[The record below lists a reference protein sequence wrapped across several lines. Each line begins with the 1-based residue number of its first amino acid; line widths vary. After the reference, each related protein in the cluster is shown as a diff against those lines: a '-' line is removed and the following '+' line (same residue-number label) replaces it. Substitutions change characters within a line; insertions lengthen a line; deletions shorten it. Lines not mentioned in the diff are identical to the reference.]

1 MRKIIVSGRL
11 AANAE
16 IKITKNG
23 TQFIE
28 FRMANNEYSFGNS
41 NTENGKETCWFR
53 VVSFNQNHAKLQQYL
68 TKGKPIEVVGDL
80 TVSPYISNVTN
91 KPEAGLEIRAND
103 IMFDNNFGTQNNQQN
118 NNNNTIT
125 EQTSTPAPKP
135 AAVPAKKTT
144 PRNPSTTTKPIQSP
158 IPSPTPTEDDGTD
171 DLPF

>member
-1 MRKIIVSGRL
+1 MRKVIVSGRL

-16 IKITKNG
+16 VKITKNG

-41 NTENGKETCWFR
+41 NAENGKDTCWFR
-53 VVSFNQNHAKLQQYL
+53 VVSFNQNHTKLQQYL

-80 TVSPYISNVTN
+80 TASPYISNVTN

-103 IMFDNNFGTQNNQQN
+103 IMFDNNFSNPNNQQN
-118 NNNNTIT
+118 NNASA
-125 EQTSTPAPKP
+125 EQVTAPTPPP
-135 AAVPAKKTT
+135 AAAPAKKTA
-144 PRNPSTTTKPIQSP
+144 PRNPSTTTKPISN
-158 IPSPTPTEDDGTD
+158 STPAPAPAEDDGAD

>member
-41 NTENGKETCWFR
+41 NTENGKDTCWFR

-118 NNNNTIT
+118 NNNTIT
-125 EQTSTPAPKP
+125 EQTSTPSPTP
-135 AAVPAKKTT
+135 AAVQPKKTA
-144 PRNPSTTTKPIQSP
+144 PRNPSTTTTKPIQSP
-158 IPSPTPTEDDGTD
+158 IPTPTPTEDDGTD